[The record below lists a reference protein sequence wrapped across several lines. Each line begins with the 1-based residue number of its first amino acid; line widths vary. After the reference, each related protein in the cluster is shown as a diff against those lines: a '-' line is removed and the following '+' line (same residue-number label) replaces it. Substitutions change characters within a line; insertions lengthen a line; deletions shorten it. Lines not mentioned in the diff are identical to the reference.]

1 MELVILNE
9 TKDSLEFELR
19 GENHTLCNALREAL
33 WMIDDTLLAS
43 YRIQHPLI
51 GNPHFIV
58 KTKSGK
64 HRKAVQDAL
73 ILLKKRNKE
82 VRTLFNSL

>member
-1 MELVILNE
+1 MELAILNE
-9 TKDSLEFELR
+9 TKEHLEFELR

-33 WMIDDTLLAS
+33 WMLDDTALAS

-51 GNPHFIV
+51 GNPRFIV
-58 KTKSGK
+58 KAKSGK

-73 ILLKKRNKE
+73 TLLKKRNKE
-82 VRTLFNSL
+82 ARTLFNTL